1 MKQASDQ
8 NARAYAS
15 KHQLRLAERLGFGMH
30 GIIFAAE
37 DNSKTG
43 NTAVKAHH
51 SLDPYLRERDVYLHL
66 KAKEV
71 AQIIGF
77 NVPQIVRFDD
87 ELLVVEMSIVT
98 RPFVLDFAGAYLRGV
113 PEFSEDAW
121 ATWEADKQEQFE
133 SRWPEV
139 QEVLAALE
147 ALGIHMVDVTP
158 SNIAFA
164 DGLDPPG
171 KHAHGQI

>member
-1 MKQASDQ
+1 MEQRLAQ
-8 NARAYAS
+8 VARAYAD
-15 KHQLRLAERLGFGMH
+15 KHKLQLGQRLGFGMH
-30 GIIFAAE
+30 GIIFVAE
-37 DNSKTG
+37 DNPKTSDHG
-43 NTAVKAHH
+43 KTAIKVHRSAE
-51 SLDPYLRERDVYLHL
+51 PYVRERDVYVHL
-66 KAKEV
+66 KDENV
-71 AQIIGF
+71 AQILEF

-133 SRWPEV
+133 SHWPEV
-139 QEVLAALE
+139 QEVLSALKV
-147 ALGIHMVDVTP
+147 LGIHMVDVTP

-164 DGLDPPG
+164 D
-171 KHAHGQI
+171 